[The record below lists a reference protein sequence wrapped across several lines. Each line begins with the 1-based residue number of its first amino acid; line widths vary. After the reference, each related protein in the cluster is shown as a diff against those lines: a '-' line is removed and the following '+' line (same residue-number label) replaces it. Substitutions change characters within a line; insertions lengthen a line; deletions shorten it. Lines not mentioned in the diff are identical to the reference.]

1 MENTVSKPVESTES
15 VQKLLS
21 SSSWLRNSLKSFE
34 NVNSILSVTYEGK
47 NLLVR
52 VYSVSF
58 SVLSPACFNVF
69 VRTTLELNLEWDHLY
84 GNWKPN

>member
-1 MENTVSKPVESTES
+1 MENIVSKPVESTES
-15 VQKLLS
+15 FQKLLS
-21 SSSWLRNSLKSFE
+21 SSSWLLNSLKIFE